1 MLTITAEQVV
11 MLYPTAYLT
20 LMAIPLI
27 YIDLKERRLPNK
39 ITLPFMA
46 IALVANITAGIISG
60 QWTNSLWSVLVAFF
74 FGVAGTIMS
83 FRGWIGMGDVKLSIG
98 MFLVTGY
105 FSLWFSLALFLAVLL
120 VMAVA
125 ISIIAWLNRTGRS
138 RRETLALGP
147 YLIGAFLPIVA
158 VAFIA

>member
-1 MLTITAEQVV
+1 
-11 MLYPTAYLT
+11 
-20 LMAIPLI
+20 
-27 YIDLKERRLPNK
+27 
-39 ITLPFMA
+39 MA

-60 QWTNSLWSVLVAFF
+60 QWANSLWAVLVALL
-74 FGVAGTIMS
+74 FGVAGTSLS

-120 VMAVA
+120 TLAVA
-125 ISIIAWLNRTGRS
+125 ISIIGFLRRTGRS
-138 RRETLALGP
+138 RRETIALGP
-147 YLIGAFLPIVA
+147 YLIGAFLSIVA